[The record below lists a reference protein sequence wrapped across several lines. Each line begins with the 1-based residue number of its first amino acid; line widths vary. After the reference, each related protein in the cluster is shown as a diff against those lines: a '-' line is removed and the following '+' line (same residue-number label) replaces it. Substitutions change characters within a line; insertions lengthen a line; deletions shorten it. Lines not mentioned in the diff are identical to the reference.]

1 LPNSKISFE
10 HLTPPPSCGGEDNNI
25 ECNSAHVKVEHRL
38 SNGIAHPF
46 ARHILGTQ
54 PFSQ

>member
-25 ECNSAHVKVEHRL
+25 ECNSAHVKVEHKL